1 MIDIAS
7 IIRDIPDFPKEGII
21 FKDIT
26 PLLGD
31 PEAMRQTADRLAAPF
46 LERDIDAVCGVEA
59 RGWIFGALLAERL
72 AAAFVP
78 IRKPGKLPYK
88 KIARTYDLEY
98 GTNTIEIHTDAIQP
112 GQKVQVQV
120 LKIDPDSQKISLGMK
135 QTQPDPWEA
144 VEAKYP
150 LGTSVTGHVTKLENF
165 GAFVELEPG
174 VEALIPI
181 SELSWSQRPRHASE
195 VLQAGETVQPMVL
208 QVDPGRR
215 RISLSLK
222 QAQANPWAGAAEAY
236 PPQTEHAGRVTRIV
250 DFGAFVEFTPGV
262 EGLVHISELSDQHVR
277 RVEDVVQVDQTI
289 KVLVLEVDEAN
300 RRISLSLK
308 QTADAGQA
316 ASAFA
321 DSGKPAK
328 KRKRPLRGGLD

>member
-98 GTNTIEIHTDAIQP
+98 GTNTIEIHIDAIQP
-112 GQKVQVQV
+112 GQKVLMVDD
-120 LKIDPDSQKISLGMK
+120 LLATGGTMAAACGLIEELGG
-135 QTQPDPWEA
+135 EVVA
-144 VEAKYP
+144 C
-150 LGTSVTGHVTKLENF
+150 
-165 GAFVELEPG
+165 AFVIELCF
-174 VEALIPI
+174 
-181 SELSWSQRPRHASE
+181 LS
-195 VLQAGETVQPMVL
+195 
-208 QVDPGRR
+208 GRQKLGNYE
-215 RISLSLK
+215 I
-222 QAQANPWAGAAEAY
+222 
-236 PPQTEHAGRVTRIV
+236 
-250 DFGAFVEFTPGV
+250 FT
-262 EGLVHISELSDQHVR
+262 L
-277 RVEDVVQVDQTI
+277 
-289 KVLVLEVDEAN
+289 LEV
-300 RRISLSLK
+300 K
-308 QTADAGQA
+308 G
-316 ASAFA
+316 
-321 DSGKPAK
+321 
-328 KRKRPLRGGLD
+328 